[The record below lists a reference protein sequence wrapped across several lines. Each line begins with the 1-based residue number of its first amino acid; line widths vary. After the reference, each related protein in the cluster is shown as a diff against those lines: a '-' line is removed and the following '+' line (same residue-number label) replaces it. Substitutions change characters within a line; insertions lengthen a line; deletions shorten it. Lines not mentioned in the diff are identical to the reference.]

1 MFSSPITHLHALWRL
16 LTEPDASVIEPK
28 ARHRARAIA
37 STLFL
42 TIALVLIP
50 IVTDATLEIQP
61 PPLVLVLVA
70 LMIAYVFSRTRY
82 YHIGGIIAIVVLW
95 VIPTLGLLLGY
106 SNTASFVLTVVRLLL
121 LALLFTYILF
131 SLRLSIVLALLIA
144 VSFLFAPESLGLVAT
159 DFLLTAVAVFSV
171 FVITRQYDL
180 NERAEAEKARHTME
194 ERYRA
199 IVEIQNDMILRWLP
213 DRTITFVNQAC
224 CRYFG
229 KPREALIGGKVL
241 SMAFP
246 EDSEEINRLLTTI
259 CPDHPAVTYECRVY
273 DAAGEIRWHQWTDQA
288 IFDGGGQI
296 VEYQSAGRDISEI
309 KRTAEAEREQRQFA
323 EALADTAALI
333 SSTLNLDEVLDRIL
347 GQVVLINPRNSAEVL
362 LIENGVARVAR
373 GRGHSAEEAYDE
385 IMKLR
390 LVVQDTPNLRTMFET
405 GKALIIPDVLEY
417 PGWVD
422 AGASAWIRAMV
433 GAPIRLEGET
443 IGFLSMT
450 SSTPGIFTERH
461 AEWLQ
466 AFADQAAIAI
476 RNARLYDEVRRH
488 AGELEGLIK
497 ERTAELQFERERLR
511 AILDG
516 TGEGIFYTER
526 EKIQYVNPAFCKL
539 TGYTQAELV
548 GQDYLI
554 FYGPGDAEKLD
565 EMRLGVRR
573 DSVWRGELTL
583 YRKDGKPFD
592 AGVTIAVIGKTLP
605 LRAVSVV
612 RDISREKALQ
622 AQRTNL
628 VAYASHELRTPITN
642 MKTRLYLLR
651 RRPEYLNE
659 HLLILD
665 EVTERMHHLVE
676 DLLDISRLEHGLIP
690 LRRENVVLQD
700 VVHTVVTLQL
710 PEAERKGL
718 DLNWQ
723 LPADPIY
730 VSADRERLIQV
741 ITNLVNNALN
751 YTPEGGKVVVTVS
764 TQDDQA
770 RIDVE
775 DTGIGIAAENLPHI
789 FQPFYRVV
797 SQVEGT
803 GLGLSI
809 AKEIIDLHE
818 GSLSVQSEPEHG
830 SVFTILLPLTH
841 PMR

>member
-1 MFSSPITHLHALWRL
+1 M
-16 LTEPDASVIEPK
+16 IEPK
-28 ARHRARAIA
+28 DRHRARAIA

-42 TIALVLIP
+42 TIVLVLIP
-50 IVTDATLEIQP
+50 ILIDAALGIRP
-61 PPLVLVLVA
+61 PPLVLILVA
-70 LMIAYVFSRTRY
+70 MVFAYAFSRTRHY
-82 YHIGGIIAIVVLW
+82 QIGGIIAIVVLW
-95 VIPTLGLLLGY
+95 LVPTLGMLLGY
-106 SNTASFVLTVVRLLL
+106 SDTASFILTVVRLLL

-131 SLRLSIVLALLIA
+131 SLRWSIILALLIVA
-144 VSFLFAPESLGLVAT
+144 SFFFVPQALGLVAT

-180 NERAEAEKARHTME
+180 NERQQAEQAQHTME

-229 KPREALIGGKVL
+229 KPREALIGGKIL
-241 SMAFP
+241 SMTYP
-246 EDSEEINRLLTTI
+246 DDLEEINRLLTTI

-273 DAAGEIRWHQWTDQA
+273 NAAGEIRWHQWTDQA
-288 IFDGGGQI
+288 IFDGSGHI
-296 VEYQSAGRDISEI
+296 IEYQSAGRDISEV

-323 EALADTAALI
+323 EALAGTAALI

-347 GQVVLINPRNSAEVL
+347 DQVVLINPPQAAEVL
-362 LIENGVARVAR
+362 LIEDGVARVAR
-373 GRGHSAEEAYDE
+373 GRGRSTEETYDE

-390 LVVQDTPNLRTMFET
+390 LVVKDTNNLRTMFET
-405 GKALIIPDVLEY
+405 GTSIIIPDVSEY

-422 AGASAWIRAMV
+422 AGPSAWIRAMV

-450 SSTPGIFTERH
+450 SSTPGIFTPLH
-461 AEWLQ
+461 AERLQ
-466 AFADQAAIAI
+466 AFANQAAIAI

-488 AGELEGLIK
+488 AGELEGLVK
-497 ERTAELQFERERLR
+497 DRTAELEFERERLR

-526 EKIQYVNPAFCKL
+526 EKVLYVNPAFCKL
-539 TGYTQAELV
+539 TGYTQAELT
-548 GQDYLI
+548 GQDYLM
-554 FYGPGDAEKLD
+554 FYGPSDAEKLE
-565 EMRLGVRR
+565 EMRLGVRH

-583 YRKDGKPFD
+583 YRKDGKAFD

-612 RDISREKALQ
+612 RDISREKSLQ

-690 LRRENVVLQD
+690 LRRENIVLQD
-700 VVHTVVTLQL
+700 VAHTVVTLQL

-718 DLNWQ
+718 ELSWQ
-723 LPADPIY
+723 LPRDPIT

-751 YTPEGGKVVVTVS
+751 YTPEGGKVSVS
-764 TQDDQA
+764 VHRLDEQA
-770 RIDVE
+770 QIDVE
-775 DTGIGIAAENLPHI
+775 DTGIGIAPENLPHI

-797 SQVEGT
+797 SEVEGT

-809 AKEIIDLHE
+809 AKEIIDLHD
-818 GSLSVQSEPEHG
+818 GSLSVRSEPGHG
-830 SVFTILLPLTH
+830 SVFTILLPLIH